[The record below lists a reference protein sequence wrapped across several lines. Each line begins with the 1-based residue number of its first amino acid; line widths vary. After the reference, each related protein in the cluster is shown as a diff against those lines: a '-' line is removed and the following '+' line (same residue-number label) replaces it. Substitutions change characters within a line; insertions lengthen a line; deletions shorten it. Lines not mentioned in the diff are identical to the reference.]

1 MSTKDKIEKIACEL
15 EYLADTTQILSNAT
29 YSDTVTREDLS
40 NGIKGISS
48 YCHMLSHEAWEVF
61 DEEDKGM
68 AKRNTLS
75 TAS

>member
-1 MSTKDKIEKIACEL
+1 MIKDKIEKIACEL
-15 EYLADTTQILSNAT
+15 EYLEVLTQMLSNTA

-40 NGIKGISS
+40 NSIKGIAS
-48 YCHMLSHEAWEVF
+48 YCSMVSHEAWEIVD